1 MKNKTTNIITYLTRW
16 IMLSISIIK
25 VLIFVQKAIENTV
38 TFEDLLW
45 LPGDIKD
52 IYDYICD
59 IKYYSNKF

>member
-1 MKNKTTNIITYLTRW
+1 
-16 IMLSISIIK
+16 MLSISIIK

-59 IKYYSNKF
+59 IKYYSNKFW